1 MRVDDQTNQTGELTA
16 ILELLQAV
24 PPTHP
29 IKIISDSRY
38 CIDGIMW
45 HSRKWEDKGW
55 IGVENKELFQA
66 ILSRCR
72 ARNAT
77 TELEWV
83 KGHSEV
89 EGNERADRLAA
100 EGAQL
105 QRPLSQ
111 DLQPIHR
118 FLPSGAKIENI
129 SQSTIYRGL
138 KERETYTQRASTQRN
153 VARIQDEIQE
163 ASGKRPKVHQIWR
176 AITDKGNSRKIMA
189 FLWKAI
195 HNAYRCGKWWS
206 NIEGY

>member
-24 PPTHP
+24 PPSHP

-45 HSRKWEDKGW
+45 HSRKWEDKRW

-105 QRPLSQ
+105 QRPPSQ

-138 KERETYTQRASTQRN
+138 KERETYTVTQRASTQRN

-163 ASGKRPKVHQIWR
+163 ASGKRPKVHQICR
-176 AITDKGNSRKIMA
+176 YGEQSQIKETVAR
-189 FLWKAI
+189 
-195 HNAYRCGKWWS
+195 
-206 NIEGY
+206 